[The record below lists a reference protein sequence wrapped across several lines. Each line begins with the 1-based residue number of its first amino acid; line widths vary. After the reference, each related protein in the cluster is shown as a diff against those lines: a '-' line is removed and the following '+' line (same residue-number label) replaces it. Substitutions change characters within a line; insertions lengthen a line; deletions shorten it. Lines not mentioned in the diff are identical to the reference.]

1 MKAKERNILIISD
14 QYETGL
20 LYNNGKISM
29 NNIAGG
35 NNELIEEFNKWVAE
49 SHTLLEPFRYTVS
62 MIRFLSPELGELK
75 RHNIRGF
82 ELAKRIKATIKTD
95 YRVHYSCINY
105 ELV

>member
-35 NNELIEEFNKWVAE
+35 DNELIEEFNKWVAE

-75 RHNIRGF
+75 RHNIRGL
-82 ELAKRIKATIKTD
+82 ELAMRIKAITKTEC
-95 YRVHYSCINY
+95 RVYYSCINC
-105 ELV
+105 ELL